1 MKRKTSVDITLLDI
15 EKKIE
20 QHNLEKMSDMESRSR
35 NESLSYQSMN
45 EEDLLTMLK
54 ETKSLHDE
62 ADILH
67 CLFLMK

>member
-1 MKRKTSVDITLLDI
+1 MSSVDITLKDI

-20 QHNLEKMSDMESRSR
+20 QHNIDKMSDMVSRSR
-35 NESLSYQSMN
+35 GESLSYQSMN
-45 EEDLLTMLK
+45 EDDLLTMLK

-67 CLFLMK
+67 CLLLMK